1 MNALELDGSYGEG
14 GGQILRTAL
23 ALSLCFMRPVRLF
36 KLRARRD
43 QPGLRAQHLACVK
56 AAAEISK
63 AKVQGASVG
72 SRELYFAPGPVHP
85 GCYAFDIGTAGSTT
99 LLLQTLLFPLLFAK
113 APSQL
118 TLTGGT
124 HNPKAPPFDFL
135 AQAFLPLLA
144 RMGGR
149 IHLKLKRP
157 GFYPRGGGVLQAQI
171 EPVSR
176 LTPLELLERGKVLN
190 ILACAQVAGLA
201 RHIAERELKVLALS
215 LGLREEALRAESLT
229 SCGIGNAVTVTVQC
243 EHITEV
249 FSGFGERGVRAET
262 VAERL
267 TSEVKEYL
275 DAGVP
280 VGPYLADQLLLPLA
294 LASGGKFLTLPPTSH
309 TTTCIWV
316 IEQFLPVSFTLTR
329 QDAQRFWIEV
339 TNNAQS

>member
-1 MNALELDGSYGEG
+1 MTALELDGSYGEG

-23 ALSLCFMRPVRLF
+23 ALSLYLTRPVHLF

-43 QPGLRAQHLACVK
+43 RPGLRPQHLACVK
-56 AAAEISK
+56 AAAEISR
-63 AKVQGASVG
+63 AKVQGANVG
-72 SRELYFAPGPVHP
+72 SQELYFAPGPVHP

-99 LLLQTLLFPLLFAK
+99 LLFQTLLFPLLFAK

-118 TLTGGT
+118 TLSGGT

-144 RMGGR
+144 RMGAKVN
-149 IHLKLKRP
+149 LKLKRP
-157 GFYPRGGGVLQAQI
+157 GFYPRGGGVLQAEI
-171 EPVSR
+171 ESLPS
-176 LTPLELLERGKVLN
+176 LAPLELTERGKVLN
-190 ILACAQVAGLA
+190 IFACAQVAGLA

-215 LGLREEALRAESLT
+215 LGLQDLRVESLT
-229 SCGIGNAVTVTVQC
+229 SCGIGNVVTVTVQC

-249 FSGFGERGVRAET
+249 FSGFGERGVPAET

-267 TSEVKEYL
+267 ASEVKEYL

-294 LASGGKFLTLPPTSH
+294 LAGGGKFLTTPPTLH
-309 TTTCIWV
+309 TTTCCWV
-316 IEQFLPVSFTLTR
+316 IEQFLPLSFKLTQ
-329 QDAQRFWIEV
+329 QDTRRFWIQV
-339 TNNAQS
+339 TNNARS